1 MYMKKFN
8 KEIIGSIN
16 IKPFNLEY
24 KEIFIQRFC
33 KSFDA
38 RATFR
43 SKLDRILVAN
53 EIWNNSKVNSL
64 VSISTHAEE
73 YLIFN

>member
-1 MYMKKFN
+1 MKKFN
-8 KEIIGSIN
+8 KEIIDSIN

-24 KEIFIQRFC
+24 KEVFIQRFC

-43 SKLDRILVAN
+43 NKLDRVLVAN
-53 EIWNNSKVNSL
+53 EIWKNSKANSL
-64 VSISTHAEE
+64 VSITTHAEE